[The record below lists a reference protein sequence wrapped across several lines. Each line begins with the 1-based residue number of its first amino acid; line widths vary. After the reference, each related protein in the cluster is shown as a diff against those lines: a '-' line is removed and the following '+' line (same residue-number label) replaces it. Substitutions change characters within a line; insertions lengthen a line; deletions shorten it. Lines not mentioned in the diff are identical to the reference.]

1 MATENASITI
11 AGRSYKLELPPS
23 FAARREVLDLVN
35 SSAYRA
41 CGAAIALCSLKAA
54 RKAGV
59 VVKGLPTDYGQAMY
73 DALAT
78 AGAEAD
84 IPVAGRIALQFLV
97 DSFVSS
103 AKVEEEMGNSEAPT
117 EPGT

>member
-1 MATENASITI
+1 
-11 AGRSYKLELPPS
+11 
-23 FAARREVLDLVN
+23 
-35 SSAYRA
+35 
-41 CGAAIALCSLKAA
+41 
-54 RKAGV
+54 
-59 VVKGLPTDYGQAMY
+59 MY